1 MVLAD
6 PRAFASEY
14 DCEEAES
21 TSERLPMVLTDT
33 TGDCPLFDYD
43 ATALSSPHG

>member
-6 PRAFASEY
+6 PRAFASAY